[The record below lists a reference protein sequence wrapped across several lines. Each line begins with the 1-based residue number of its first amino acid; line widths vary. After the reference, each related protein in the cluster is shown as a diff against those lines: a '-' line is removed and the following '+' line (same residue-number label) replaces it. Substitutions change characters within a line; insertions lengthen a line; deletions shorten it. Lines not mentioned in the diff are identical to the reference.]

1 MKFILECSVSKMA
14 QMMLLK
20 SKFAVRSFVI
30 MNSNLLAYIF
40 VLCSET
46 KKRLLCY
53 TFLNHM

>member
-1 MKFILECSVSKMA
+1 MEFILECSVSKMA

-20 SKFAVRSFVI
+20 NKFAVRSFVI
-30 MNSNLLAYIF
+30 MNSNLPAYIF

-53 TFLNHM
+53 TF